1 MIPTRIGRSQRRIL
15 EHLKRSGP
23 ATIPEVAATMDLS
36 VETIRTH
43 MRYLEVRDLVV
54 RSGRRSSGPG
64 RPEIVYELS
73 DSSEVLFP
81 SREGALLGELAEFMR
96 SNGKAELIHDFFD
109 ARLERRR
116 DAVRRRLEGLEGEAR
131 LLELSRALS
140 DDGYMA
146 EVQSSPDGRPLLRL
160 CNCPLRN
167 LVDATAAPCR
177 SELAFVQD
185 MLGRSL
191 ERVSYIPDG
200 DGSCCYTVS
209 DESSGA

>member
-23 ATIPEVAATMDLS
+23 ATIPEVAATMELS

-43 MRYLEVRDLVV
+43 MRYLEARDLVV
-54 RSGRRSSGPG
+54 RGGRRTSGPG
-64 RPEIVYELS
+64 RPEIVYELG

-81 SREGALLGELAEFMR
+81 NREGALLGELAEYIR
-96 SNGKAELIHDFFD
+96 SSGQAELINRFFD

-116 DAVRRRLEGLEGEAR
+116 DLVRRRLEGLEGEAR
-131 LLELSRALS
+131 LLELARALS

-146 EVQSSPDGRPLLRL
+146 EVQRTPDGRPLLRL

-177 SELAFVQD
+177 AELAFVQEL
-185 MLGRSL
+185 LGRSL

-200 DGSCCYTVS
+200 DGSCCYAVV
-209 DESSGA
+209 EEAVGA

>member
-23 ATIPEVAATMDLS
+23 AAIPEVAATMELS

-43 MRYLEVRDLVV
+43 MRYLEARDLVV

-81 SREGALLGELAEFMR
+81 SREGALLGELAEFIR
-96 SNGKAELIHDFFD
+96 SSGQADLIHNFFD

-116 DAVRRRLEGLEGEAR
+116 DLVRRRLDGLEGEAR
-131 LLELSRALS
+131 LVELARALT

-146 EVQSSPDGRPLLRL
+146 EVQTGTDGRPLLRL
-160 CNCPLRN
+160 CHCPLRN

-177 SELAFVQD
+177 SELAFVQEL
-185 MLGRSL
+185 LGRSL

-200 DGSCCYTVS
+200 DGSCCYAVA
-209 DESSGA
+209 EEAVGA